1 MHEGAATLIDD
12 SGRNA
17 LSHPRQLRGG
27 AGLLEFQ
34 KERAHVTHTLGRVD
48 VWLSPPREEMAVHIQ

>member
-1 MHEGAATLIDD
+1 MREGAAISIDG

-27 AGLLEFQ
+27 AGWLELQ
-34 KERAHVTHTLGRVD
+34 KERAHVTHTLGSVD
-48 VWLSPPREEMAVHIQ
+48 VWLSPPREEMAMNIQ